1 MEEAG
6 RCGGLCRSHVARNC
20 CESTLQREK
29 QPGDRPWAL
38 RWSGQCVGC
47 CASARRVGLVSWKRQ
62 EPQSLSP
69 GNSQPS
75 REGQGRGAR
84 GHRERPASSGMC
96 KYRYFSWLE
105 RHCHHLRDCH
115 SQNIV
120 IRFPL
125 VVVHF
130 PAVMQ
135 EGKCRYHTRCVT
147 GKERNIYFCF
157 PRPCSLSLLAP

>member
-1 MEEAG
+1 M
-6 RCGGLCRSHVARNC
+6 
-20 CESTLQREK
+20 
-29 QPGDRPWAL
+29 
-38 RWSGQCVGC
+38 
-47 CASARRVGLVSWKRQ
+47 SWKRQ

-75 REGQGRGAR
+75 RESQGRGAK

-120 IRFPL
+120 IHFPL

-157 PRPCSLSLLAP
+157 PRPCSLSLLAPVMRETERKKSSVQSTDFPLDPLRLAKSSSSRS